1 MYMQLPLLQ
10 LLQSKCL
17 CHDFKLKSQDSS
29 HSEQIEVQDNRYTV
43 MAQMCGGPDIVGR
56 AGHPTWVV
64 WTCRQ
69 SPHSL
74 LATQFGHTPCILHQ
88 TINAQTERP
97 WEREENQPSP
107 SVEDSQIPNRVSN
120 LFFTHTHTLTP
131 CSCGG
136 GKYFSPTQEA
146 GHKAI
151 YVHTVVLCP
160 FLRYE
165 AIPHNQGSGQS
176 RRRDQLQLTLHPG

>member
-120 LFFTHTHTLTP
+120 LFFTHTHT
-131 CSCGG
+131 
-136 GKYFSPTQEA
+136 YFMLLWGRKVLFSHARGWTQ
-146 GHKAI
+146 GH
-151 YVHTVVLCP
+151 LCAYSSAVP
-160 FLRYE
+160 FS
-165 AIPHNQGSGQS
+165 AV
-176 RRRDQLQLTLHPG
+176 